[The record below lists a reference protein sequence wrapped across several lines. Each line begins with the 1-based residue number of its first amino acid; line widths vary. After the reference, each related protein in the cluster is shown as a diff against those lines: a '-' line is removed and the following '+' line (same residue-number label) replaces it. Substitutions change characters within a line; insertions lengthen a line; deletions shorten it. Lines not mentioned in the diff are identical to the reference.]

1 MLIGKFSKISK
12 QSQYGRYFPR
22 AIDDSIAFAPENIR
36 LRPGEEKQKKKQT
49 KKKKK
54 LIKKTIILGEKR
66 PYHTNKDD

>member
-22 AIDDSIAFAPENIR
+22 ATDDSIAFAPENIH

-49 KKKKK
+49 KKK
-54 LIKKTIILGEKR
+54 
-66 PYHTNKDD
+66 TNKENNYFGRKTPASYKQG

>member
-22 AIDDSIAFAPENIR
+22 ATDDSIAFAPENIR

-49 KKKKK
+49 KKKK
-54 LIKKTIILGEKR
+54 
-66 PYHTNKDD
+66 TNKENDYFGRKTPLSYKQV

>member
-22 AIDDSIAFAPENIR
+22 ATDDSIAFAPENIR

-49 KKKKK
+49 KKKK
-54 LIKKTIILGEKR
+54 
-66 PYHTNKDD
+66 N